1 MVQVVQTAELAT
13 ALGQYIDPD
22 QSYYGEEIAAY
33 AERLAP
39 VLAAAGV
46 QQVLFWDDQDGGD
59 PTLDMELWEQ
69 EEVIPL
75 TYNSSGGSYYG
86 LTSYKPKYMSN
97 GPDPLVWHLW
107 FGGSPL
113 NSAPG
118 FYVVA
123 AGVSFH

>member
-22 QSYYGEEIAAY
+22 KSYYEEEIAAY

-46 QQVLFWDDQDGGD
+46 AMVVLWDDQDGGD
-59 PTLDMELWEQ
+59 PTLDLEDWDRED
-69 EEVIPL
+69 VIPL
-75 TYNSSGGSYYG
+75 TYNSSGSSYYG
-86 LTSYKPKYMSN
+86 LTSFRRKYMAQ
-97 GPDPLVWHLW
+97 GDPALVWHLW

-118 FYVVA
+118 FYVVSC
-123 AGVSFH
+123 GVGLA